1 MGQMMELRAAWGDTL
16 LELTKTRPNIM
27 VLDGDVGSST
37 MAQTVA
43 YGNPDF
49 YMNMGIAEQNM
60 MGVAA
65 GMASVG
71 LIPWLSSFACFLAN
85 RDLDQLRVTVAQPK
99 LNVKLAGHYSGI
111 LAGKTGKTH
120 IDVGDM
126 AIMRALPNM
135 VVVAPA
141 DGIECKLA
149 TRALTDTPGPAY
161 LRLTRDATPV
171 IFGEDYTFVLGKVVP
186 LRDGKDLTIFGT
198 GIQTVRALEAAD
210 LLAKEG
216 IGAHVVHVPTLKPI
230 DVEGIVAAAR
240 KTGAVL
246 TTEEHN
252 IIGGLG
258 GAIAEVLGQHCPL
271 PMKLHG
277 LRDCYLESGPN
288 DALLEKYKLL
298 PKDVVDAAR
307 ELLQAG
313 PAAAR
318 RPEATKKP
326 AVKKAPQ
333 ASAKASAKKKHAPP
347 KKSAARKRTGR

>member
-16 LELTKTRPNIM
+16 LELTKTHPNIM

-43 YGNPDF
+43 YNNPDF

-71 LIPWLSSFACFLAN
+71 LIPWLSSFACFLAT
-85 RDLDQLRVTVAQPK
+85 RDLDQLRVTVAQPN
-99 LNVKLAGHYSGI
+99 LSVKLAGHYSGI

-126 AIMRALPNM
+126 AVMRALPNM

-141 DGIECKLA
+141 DGIECQQA
-149 TRALTDTPGPAY
+149 TRVLTDTPGPAY
-161 LRLTRDATPV
+161 LRLTRDASPV
-171 IFGEDYTFVLGKVVP
+171 IFGEDYRFVLGKVVP
-186 LRDGKDLTIFGT
+186 LREGKDLTIFGP
-198 GIQTVRALEAAD
+198 GVQTVRALEAAD

-216 IGAHVVHVPTLKPI
+216 ISAHLVHVPTLKPI
-230 DVEGIVAAAR
+230 DVEGVVGAAR
-240 KTGAVL
+240 KTGMVL
-246 TTEEHN
+246 TSEEHN

-258 GAIAEVLGQHCPL
+258 GAIAEVLGQHCPV
-271 PMKLHG
+271 PMRIHG

-288 DALLEKYKLL
+288 DALLAKYHLTAEDVAAEARALL
-298 PKDVVDAAR
+298 KARPAAR
-307 ELLQAG
+307 G
-313 PAAAR
+313 
-318 RPEATKKP
+318 PEAKP
-326 AVKKAPQ
+326 TSAVKAKKAPQ
-333 ASAKASAKKKHAPP
+333 APAVAKTTKAKKKPQA
-347 KKSAARKRTGR
+347 KKKGR

>member
-16 LELTKTRPNIM
+16 LELTKTHPNIM

-43 YGNPDF
+43 YNNPDF

-149 TRALTDTPGPAY
+149 TRVLTDTPGPAY

-186 LRDGKDLTIFGT
+186 LRDGKDITIFGT

-210 LLAKEG
+210 LLAMEG
-216 IGAHVVHVPTLKPI
+216 ISAHVVHVPTLKPI

-258 GAIAEVLGQHCPL
+258 GAIAEVLGQHCPVR
-271 PMKLHG
+271 MKLHG

-307 ELLQAG
+307 ELLKAG

-318 RPEATKKP
+318 RPEAKKKP

-333 ASAKASAKKKHAPP
+333 ASATAAAKKRHAPP
-347 KKSAARKRTGR
+347 KKSAPRKRTGR